1 MREPSPESATIDART
16 AIVSPSETARSE
28 LTQSTVKA
36 LDGIDAPAGVTLEG
50 LAVDAEASGSGAGA
64 TLWVVV
70 GLLALTSG
78 FTVIVLVGDLGL
90 AVVAIALRL
99 LTTAALLGSYSIVV
113 GDATA
118 AELQVVMLVVSVGIA
133 MFEVGMLRS
142 IVETTEPPDGFV
154 TVAMRSGGGHAVLGL
169 LAVAFAG
176 LGLLASDLDVI
187 SGFGIALTVAVLAEI
202 LLGVWLLRP
211 VILGEQA
218 LRAVRPAYRGRW
230 VLGRRGP
237 VAGQPVNPE
246 WRRVVSS
253 LLREEFRFQT
263 EPQDADLATV
273 FVEDTPLFQ
282 ELSQHNLR
290 LRQNGLRIAGE
301 GPTVVS
307 VKAVNDGDPV
317 TVAITVNHPSRQLLT
332 ETDDCSG
339 SDRRNVATECSG

>member
-1 MREPSPESATIDART
+1 MIRPPRSERPPPLRPSDTEFAQWALSASRYPGVDWVYTHGGLFRNGGLVTESGPESASIDTRT

-50 LAVDAEASGSGAGA
+50 LAVDAEASGTGAGA

-78 FTVIVLVGDLGL
+78 FTVIVLIGDLGL

-133 MFEVGMLRS
+133 LFEVGMLRS

-176 LGLLASDLDVI
+176 LGLLASDLDGDQRI
-187 SGFGIALTVAVLAEI
+187 RDCTDRGGAGRDPSGRVAVASGDTGRAGSAGGAPRLSRS
-202 LLGVWLLRP
+202 LGSRP
-211 VILGEQA
+211 AGTGCRPTGESGMA
-218 LRAVRPAYRGRW
+218 TGRLRACCARSSGSRP
-230 VLGRRGP
+230 
-237 VAGQPVNPE
+237 NPTM
-246 WRRVVSS
+246 RTSPPCSS
-253 LLREEFRFQT
+253 KH
-263 EPQDADLATV
+263 ATV
-273 FVEDTPLFQ
+273 Q
-282 ELSQHNLR
+282 
-290 LRQNGLRIAGE
+290 
-301 GPTVVS
+301 
-307 VKAVNDGDPV
+307 
-317 TVAITVNHPSRQLLT
+317 
-332 ETDDCSG
+332 
-339 SDRRNVATECSG
+339 